1 MMTVVAAVIQ
11 LDSRIL
17 ICQRRRDMQFPLKW
31 EFPGGKVEPGESLQ
45 AALVRELREELG
57 VDATV
62 GREIYRTKYQ
72 YPGRPE
78 PIEVIF
84 FSATIEKDLVGKQ
97 SEGARPRNFPSASVD
112 PEAFEQV
119 KWVFPAELTKYD
131 FLEANSTL
139 IAGLAKMAGLANG
152 SLKIGDSE

>member
-1 MMTVVAAVIQ
+1 MMTVVAAVLQ
-11 LDSRIL
+11 QDSRIL

-45 AALVRELREELG
+45 AALVRELGEELG

-84 FSATIEKDLVGKQ
+84 FSATLEKNFVGKQ
-97 SEGARPRNFPSASVD
+97 SKGAPPRNSPSGSVD

-139 IAGLAKMAGLANG
+139 ITGLANG
-152 SLKIGDSE
+152 SLKIDGSE